1 MGKGDKKSRK
11 GKIFM
16 GTYGVTRPRKTAEV
30 IINTKNKKTAS
41 IKKEEVVTMQ
51 LKRKLLLKRKWK
63 LKKQL
68 QKINNFFQIKN
79 IRFST

>member
-1 MGKGDKKSRK
+1 M
-11 GKIFM
+11 
-16 GTYGVTRPRKTAEV
+16 

>member
-1 MGKGDKKSRK
+1 MGKWDKKLRK
-11 GKIFM
+11 GKIFLE
-16 GTYGVTRPRKTAEV
+16 TYGVKRAWKTAEV